1 MSTAG
6 TGAGVEAGFSSEELL
21 SLRFPLHR
29 ACRDGD
35 LAALCSLLQQT
46 PRAHLAAEDSFYG
59 WTPVHWAAHF
69 GKLECLIQL
78 VRAGATLDVST
89 TRYAQT
95 PAHIAA
101 FGGHPQ
107 CLLWLIQAGA
117 SINKPDCEGETPIH
131 KAARSGS
138 LDCVSAL
145 VANGAHIDSQ
155 WARLLILHIPRCN
168 GNLSFSCEEIES
180 CLLSVFCH
188 TWCLRNASGLT
199 AADIAQTQG
208 FQECTQFLLNLQNC
222 HLSRFYDNG
231 PINGGHQSRF
241 PNHTS
246 AGANRKRCLE
256 DPEPF
261 GVKKARTEARSSGPC
276 TPLGNSDADDEADK
290 MLVDRELTAVTGG
303 SGQFPV
309 SCGSSPMVED
319 TRQQE
324 GGSVGPREI
333 EVYTVSAMQ
342 TPCRCRNQYMKNSSP
357 ASDTLANGCVINGHL
372 DFPSTTQLNGTESR
386 SDQSLSGAN
395 SFSSGLVQGRPFPSS
410 QGSLCVNGTE
420 EPEKTVS
427 ANAEMCGSLHL
438 NGSPSSCVAN
448 RPSWVEGIEENL
460 HYGHYHG
467 FGDTAES
474 IPELSSVAEHPSS
487 AKGAERHGGAALGA
501 MHLYHGS

>member
-35 LAALCSLLQQT
+35 LGALCSLLQRT
-46 PRAHLAAEDSFYG
+46 PRAQLAAEDSFYG

-101 FGGHPQ
+101 FGGHPG

-117 SINKPDCEGETPIH
+117 SVNKPDCEGETPIH

-138 LDCVSAL
+138 LDCISAL

-155 WARLLILHIPRCN
+155 WARFLILHITCYN
-168 GNLSFSCEEIES
+168 VNLSFSCEEIES
-180 CLLSVFCH
+180 CLLPVFCH

-231 PINGGHQSRF
+231 PINGGHQNRF

-261 GVKKARTEARSSGPC
+261 GVKKARTEARNLGPC

-290 MLVDRELTAVTGG
+290 MLVDRELTAVT
-303 SGQFPV
+303 
-309 SCGSSPMVED
+309 D
-319 TRQQE
+319 
-324 GGSVGPREI
+324 
-333 EVYTVSAMQ
+333 
-342 TPCRCRNQYMKNSSP
+342 MKTSSP
-357 ASDTLANGCVINGHL
+357 APDTLTHGCVISGHL
-372 DFPSTTQLNGTESR
+372 DFPSTTQLNGMESG

-395 SFSSGLVQGRPFPSS
+395 GVSSGIVQGRPFPSS
-410 QGSLCVNGTE
+410 QGPLCVHGTE

-448 RPSWVEGIEENL
+448 RPSWVGDVEENL

-474 IPELSSVAEHPSS
+474 IPELSSLAEHPSS
-487 AKGAERHGGAALGA
+487 VKGAERPGGADLGA

>member
-35 LAALCSLLQQT
+35 LGALCSLLQQT

-101 FGGHPQ
+101 FGGHPR

-117 SINKPDCEGETPIH
+117 SVNKPDCEGETPIH

-138 LDCVSAL
+138 LDCISAL
-145 VANGAHIDSQ
+145 VANGAHID
-155 WARLLILHIPRCN
+155 
-168 GNLSFSCEEIES
+168 
-180 CLLSVFCH
+180 
-188 TWCLRNASGLT
+188 LRNASGLT

-246 AGANRKRCLE
+246 AGASRKRCLE

-290 MLVDRELTAVTGG
+290 MLVDRELTAVT
-303 SGQFPV
+303 
-309 SCGSSPMVED
+309 D
-319 TRQQE
+319 
-324 GGSVGPREI
+324 
-333 EVYTVSAMQ
+333 
-342 TPCRCRNQYMKNSSP
+342 MKTSSP
-357 ASDTLANGCVINGHL
+357 APDTLTHGCVISGHL
-372 DFPSTTQLNGTESR
+372 DFPSTTQLNGTESG
-386 SDQSLSGAN
+386 SDQSFSGAN
-395 SFSSGLVQGRPFPSS
+395 GVSSGIVQGRPFPSS
-410 QGSLCVNGTE
+410 QGPLCVHGTE
-420 EPEKTVS
+420 EPEKTMS

-448 RPSWVEGIEENL
+448 RPSWVGGVEENL

-474 IPELSSVAEHPSS
+474 IPELSSLAEHPSS
-487 AKGAERHGGAALGA
+487 VKGAERPGGADLGA

>member
-6 TGAGVEAGFSSEELL
+6 AGAGVEAGFSSEELL

-107 CLLWLIQAGA
+107 CLIWLIQAGA

-145 VANGAHIDSQ
+145 VANGAHID
-155 WARLLILHIPRCN
+155 
-168 GNLSFSCEEIES
+168 
-180 CLLSVFCH
+180 
-188 TWCLRNASGLT
+188 LRNARGLT
-199 AADIAQTQG
+199 AADLAQTQG

-231 PINGGHQSRF
+231 PVNGGHQSRF

-246 AGANRKRCLE
+246 AGTSRKRCLE

-261 GVKKARTEARSSGPC
+261 GVKKARTEAQSSGPC
-276 TPLGNSDADDEADK
+276 RPLGNGDADDEADT
-290 MLVDRELTAVTGG
+290 MLVDRELAAVT
-303 SGQFPV
+303 
-309 SCGSSPMVED
+309 D
-319 TRQQE
+319 
-324 GGSVGPREI
+324 
-333 EVYTVSAMQ
+333 
-342 TPCRCRNQYMKNSSP
+342 MKNSSP
-357 ASDTLANGCVINGHL
+357 VSDTLTNGCVINGHL
-372 DFPSTTQLNGTESR
+372 DFPSTTQLNGMESR
-386 SDQSLSGAN
+386 NDQCLSGSN
-395 SFSSGLVQGRPFPSS
+395 GISNGLVRGRPFPSS
-410 QGSLCVNGTE
+410 QGSVCVNGTE
-420 EPEKTVS
+420 DPEKTMSV
-427 ANAEMCGSLHL
+427 NAEMCGSLHL

-448 RPSWVEGIEENL
+448 RPSWVEDIEENL

-474 IPELSSVAEHPSS
+474 IPELNSAAEHPNS
-487 AKGAERHGGAALGA
+487 AKGGERRGGAALGA

>member
-6 TGAGVEAGFSSEELL
+6 AGAGVEAGFSSEELL

-101 FGGHPQ
+101 FGGHPH
-107 CLLWLIQAGA
+107 CLIWLIQAGA
-117 SINKPDCEGETPIH
+117 SINQPDCEGETPIH

-145 VANGAHIDSQ
+145 VANGAHVD
-155 WARLLILHIPRCN
+155 
-168 GNLSFSCEEIES
+168 
-180 CLLSVFCH
+180 
-188 TWCLRNASGLT
+188 LRNASGLT

-208 FQECTQFLLNLQNC
+208 FRECTQFLLNLQNC
-222 HLSRFYDNG
+222 HLNRFCNNG
-231 PINGGHQSRF
+231 TLNGGHQSIF
-241 PNHTS
+241 PNLTS
-246 AGANRKRCLE
+246 VGAHRKRCLE

-261 GVKKARTEARSSGPC
+261 GVKKARTEAPSPGYGA
-276 TPLGNSDADDEADK
+276 PLENGETEDDADK
-290 MLVDRELTAVTGG
+290 MLVDRECATVTD
-303 SGQFPV
+303 V
-309 SCGSSPMVED
+309 
-319 TRQQE
+319 
-324 GGSVGPREI
+324 
-333 EVYTVSAMQ
+333 
-342 TPCRCRNQYMKNSSP
+342 KNSS
-357 ASDTLANGCVINGHL
+357 SVLNTLTNGCAINGHL
-372 DFPSTTQLNGTESR
+372 DFPSAAQLSGMESR
-386 SDQSLSGAN
+386 SDPCLTGSNGISN
-395 SFSSGLVQGRPFPSS
+395 GLVPERPFPSS
-410 QGSLCVNGTE
+410 QGSVSVNGTE
-420 EPEKTVS
+420 EAERTASV
-427 ANAEMCGSLHL
+427 NAEMCGSLHL
-438 NGSPSSCVAN
+438 NGSPSSCVAS
-448 RPSWVEGIEENL
+448 RPSWVGGVEESL

-474 IPELSSVAEHPSS
+474 IPELPSGAGHPGSTK
-487 AKGAERHGGAALGA
+487 AGERPGGGGLGA

>member
-107 CLLWLIQAGA
+107 CLIWLIQAGA

-145 VANGAHIDSQ
+145 VANGAHID
-155 WARLLILHIPRCN
+155 
-168 GNLSFSCEEIES
+168 
-180 CLLSVFCH
+180 
-188 TWCLRNASGLT
+188 LRNASGLT

-231 PINGGHQSRF
+231 TINGGHQNIF

-246 AGANRKRCLE
+246 VGANRKRCLE

-261 GVKKARTEARSSGPC
+261 GVKKARTEAQSLGPC
-276 TPLGNSDADDEADK
+276 MPLGNSDVEDEADK
-290 MLVDRELTAVTGG
+290 MLVDREFAAVT
-303 SGQFPV
+303 V
-309 SCGSSPMVED
+309 
-319 TRQQE
+319 
-324 GGSVGPREI
+324 
-333 EVYTVSAMQ
+333 A
-342 TPCRCRNQYMKNSSP
+342 PCR
-357 ASDTLANGCVINGHL
+357 IH
-372 DFPSTTQLNGTESR
+372 
-386 SDQSLSGAN
+386 
-395 SFSSGLVQGRPFPSS
+395 
-410 QGSLCVNGTE
+410 
-420 EPEKTVS
+420 
-427 ANAEMCGSLHL
+427 
-438 NGSPSSCVAN
+438 
-448 RPSWVEGIEENL
+448 
-460 HYGHYHG
+460 
-467 FGDTAES
+467 
-474 IPELSSVAEHPSS
+474 
-487 AKGAERHGGAALGA
+487 
-501 MHLYHGS
+501 

>member
-1 MSTAG
+1 MSAAG
-6 TGAGVEAGFSSEELL
+6 AGAGVEAGFSSEELL

-69 GKLECLIQL
+69 GKLECLVQL

-107 CLLWLIQAGA
+107 CLVWLIQAGA

-145 VANGAHIDSQ
+145 VANGAHV
-155 WARLLILHIPRCN
+155 H
-168 GNLSFSCEEIES
+168 
-180 CLLSVFCH
+180 
-188 TWCLRNASGLT
+188 LRNASGLT

-208 FQECTQFLLNLQNC
+208 FQECTQFLLSLQNC
-222 HLSRFYDNG
+222 HLNSFYNNG
-231 PINGGHQSRF
+231 TLNGGHQNIF
-241 PNHTS
+241 PNISVGT
-246 AGANRKRCLE
+246 NRKRCLE
-256 DPEPF
+256 DLEPF
-261 GVKKARTEARSSGPC
+261 GVKKARTEGETSGREGAPCVISFPCLLFRGWVPSGGGPCLCVGGGGGGGATARERSAHSSGC
-276 TPLGNSDADDEADK
+276 CVFLANGEAEDDADR
-290 MLVDRELTAVTGG
+290 MLVDREFATVTGG

-309 SCGSSPMVED
+309 SCNDSPMVED
-319 TRQQE
+319 TKQQE
-324 GGSVGPREI
+324 D
-333 EVYTVSAMQ
+333 
-342 TPCRCRNQYMKNSSP
+342 MKNSS
-357 ASDTLANGCVINGHL
+357 SVSNTLTNGCVINGHL
-372 DFPSTTQLNGTESR
+372 DFPSTTQLSGMESR
-386 SDQSLSGAN
+386 NDQYLTGSNGISV
-395 SFSSGLVQGRPFPSS
+395 LVPGPPFPSS
-410 QGSLCVNGTE
+410 QASSGVDGPAVPGKVAST
-420 EPEKTVS
+420 S
-427 ANAEMCGSLHL
+427 SEMCGSLHL
-438 NGSPSSCVAN
+438 NGSPSSCIAS
-448 RPSWVEGIEENL
+448 RPSWVEDAGENL

-474 IPELSSVAEHPSS
+474 IPELNSVIEHSSSVKVE
-487 AKGAERHGGAALGA
+487 ERYDTAVLGT